1 MKRLWNWFRP
11 LVLLALIGGLL
22 RARQARDASVA
33 RTSRRFERE
42 VAAERELVE
51 EAEDTLPEPT
61 IWPLALA
68 VGIFMGLWG
77 IILGTFFFGLGLLLC
92 LVALTAW
99 MNILLHDQHD
109 YLKLTPHEPWRSRN

>member
-1 MKRLWNWFRP
+1 MRRLWSWFRP
-11 LVLLALIGGLL
+11 LALLALVGGLL

-33 RTSRRFERE
+33 RTSQRFERE
-42 VAAERELVE
+42 VAAEREIVE

-61 IWPLALA
+61 IWPLVLA

-92 LVALTAW
+92 LLALTSW
-99 MNILLHDQHD
+99 MNILLHDEHD
-109 YLKLTPHEPWRSRN
+109 YLKLTPHEPWRGRH